1 MKAARL
7 RSTQTRDIKGIIA
20 CFSPFSLPPC
30 VRSFGFP
37 SHWLIRGLWVGLPA
51 CLTPRRRGFSFS
63 PDFPLSRALQ
73 DGQPVGR
80 IRYFHPLGDPISK
93 GLRKY
98 SQVSFGTL
106 FGEQRG
112 LSLMKLVTSCFSGAF
127 PRFRGHRRRGRRRK
141 NKKFTA
147 DGHAIALSP
156 IAVICAKRI
165 RSAIPV
171 FPHFPPSGGNFI
183 NQTLDDGLAERVL
196 K

>member
-1 MKAARL
+1 MGWPA
-7 RSTQTRDIKGIIA
+7 
-20 CFSPFSLPPC
+20 SLPD
-30 VRSFGFP
+30 STAAGILF
-37 SHWLIRGLWVGLPA
+37 
-51 CLTPRRRGFSFS
+51 
-63 PDFPLSRALQ
+63 LSRLPTFPKTTGWPSAS
-73 DGQPVGR
+73 GGR

-98 SQVSFGTL
+98 SQVSVGTL

-112 LSLMKLVTSCFSGAF
+112 LSLMKLVTSCFSDAF

-165 RSAIPV
+165 RSAIPA
-171 FPHFPPSGGNFI
+171 FPHFPPR
-183 NQTLDDGLAERVL
+183 GLFHQSNSR
-196 K
+196 